1 MKKPLLAPIPAL
13 AFIAFALAAAPL
25 GAANDPPADAK
36 GLKTPFT
43 AIVAFGDSF
52 SDNGFADG
60 HGFKRYTETLTWVE
74 YLAAWLNL
82 PLEDRAWGGAMS
94 NERNCNHPE
103 GVNWSGLAWQV
114 DGYLQATAGQD
125 LSKILFT
132 VMVGSN
138 DVWAGMEDG
147 AVTAQNIRR
156 AMTALAKAGARHI
169 LYRETSAA
177 LMSPGYLSGDYAGYS
192 APWAKLVNGAN
203 QATRKELLD
212 GLAKEFP
219 ALKIYY
225 HPSDPLFTKI
235 KEGQPGFKFEIL
247 DKPWWGTYT
256 LPEPYK
262 YLWYDEWHPSGQ
274 AQRLMAEDSLAALKK
289 ELP

>member
-1 MKKPLLAPIPAL
+1 MKRQILAL
-13 AFIAFALAAAPL
+13 SFILVFLAAAPL
-25 GAANDPPADAK
+25 RADDPPAATK

-43 AIVAFGDSF
+43 SVVAFGDSF

-74 YLAAWLNL
+74 YLAQWLNL

-103 GVNWSGLAWQV
+103 GVNWSGLIWQV
-114 DGYLQATAGQD
+114 DGYIKDMAPGQD
-125 LSKILFT
+125 ISKVLFT

-147 AVTAQNIRR
+147 AVTAKNIRQ
-156 AMTALAKAGARHI
+156 AASNLAKAGARHI
-169 LYRETSAA
+169 LYRETSAI
-177 LMSPGYLSGDYAGYS
+177 LMSPGYLAGDYASYNE
-192 APWAKLVNGAN
+192 PWTKLVNTAN
-203 QATRKELLD
+203 AATKKELLE
-212 GLAKEFP
+212 GLAKDFP
-219 ALKIYY
+219 GLKIYY
-225 HPSDPLFTKI
+225 HASDPLFTKI
-235 KEGQPGFKFEIL
+235 KEGREGFKFEIL

-262 YLWYDEWHPSGQ
+262 YLWYDEWNPSGQ
-274 AQRLMAEDSLAALKK
+274 AHRLIAEDSLKALK
-289 ELP
+289 EALP